1 MEAAAFPRPTPTNTV
16 SRMSRAG
23 SLLRC
28 RELPSN
34 CTVLAGKMLLQ
45 GHNYA
50 PSNLTLATDAAH
62 GPTGARGCG
71 FSS

>member
-28 RELPSN
+28 RELAVKLHRACRKN
-34 CTVLAGKMLLQ
+34 
-45 GHNYA
+45 A
-50 PSNLTLATDAAH
+50 PS
-62 GPTGARGCG
+62 GP
-71 FSS
+71 